1 MRMTLYVAAAVVL
14 AGGGAA
20 LLVAGEEPKPKGVAA
35 LAWLEGHWTSEDG
48 GMAWDEHWL
57 APRGDAMFAVSR
69 MVENGATKLCELTVV
84 EETPAGL
91 VYRIRHFSR
100 SLEPWKMDAAGPM
113 TMKLLSSKDR
123 EVVFEDAAR
132 DFPRR
137 IVYRREGDALTA
149 RLEGETAGKPQ
160 VEEFSFRLAKPR

>member
-1 MRMTLYVAAAVVL
+1 MRMILSIAATLFVASAGAVLLAA
-14 AGGGAA
+14 
-20 LLVAGEEPKPKGVAA
+20 EDSKKGIEN
-35 LAWLEGHWTSEDG
+35 LAWLEGHWTSEDHG
-48 GMAWDEHWL
+48 TVWDEHWI

-69 MVENGATKLCELTVV
+69 EVKDGKTKTCELTSL
-84 EETPAGL
+84 EETTDGI

-100 SLEPWKMDAAGPM
+100 SLEPWKMDANGPL
-113 TMKLLSSKDR
+113 TLKLLSVKDR

-149 RLEGETAGKPQ
+149 RLEGEQGGKPQ
-160 VEEFSFRLAKPR
+160 VMAFEFKLAKRR